1 MTAKNLATVANELIE
16 SYGNTVHNVIGAYR
30 AGGER
35 MVDFLEQRWEQA
47 LEQSRPQLTAEVA
60 ENASAAQKVFGG
72 YYAKTLSFTTDGAD
86 SVLDQL
92 VKLASTGVE
101 RAAANASLFEEK
113 TGVTTL
119 NLLASA
125 AVPAAQAVR
134 KIAAQIEQKSADLVG
149 KIAGADVTDATP
161 ERVSPFKK
169 ARAAKAA

>member
-1 MTAKNLATVANELIE
+1 MTAKNLATVANDLIE

-60 ENASAAQKVFGG
+60 ENAAAAQKMFGG
-72 YYAKTLSFTTDGAD
+72 YYAKGLSFTTDGAD

-92 VKLASTGVE
+92 VKLASAGVE
-101 RAAANASLFEEK
+101 RVAANASLFEEK

-119 NLLASA
+119 NLLAGA
-125 AVPAAQAVR
+125 AVPAVQAVS
-134 KIAAQIEQKSADLVG
+134 KLAAQIEQKSAELASKV
-149 KIAGADVTDATP
+149 AGDGVTDVAAK
-161 ERVSPFKK
+161 RVSPFKK
-169 ARAAKAA
+169 ARTTRAV